1 MTELWSCTTDTAL
14 GVHHMSVRVCVYTN
28 IDIRARGVKDLL
40 VHERPSLQGMLGGK
54 VSDETVGEELER
66 LIKGLRR
73 LLIRLDV

>member
-1 MTELWSCTTDTAL
+1 
-14 GVHHMSVRVCVYTN
+14 
-28 IDIRARGVKDLL
+28 
-40 VHERPSLQGMLGGK
+40 MLGGK